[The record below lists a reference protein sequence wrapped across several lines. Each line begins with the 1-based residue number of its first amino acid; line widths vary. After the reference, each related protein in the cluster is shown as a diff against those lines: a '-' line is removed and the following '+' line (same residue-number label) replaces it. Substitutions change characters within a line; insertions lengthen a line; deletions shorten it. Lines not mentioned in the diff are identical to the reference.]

1 MSARALS
8 RFDISRPPATKWT
21 LIPILVVH
29 WLGLLF
35 IFPGCPLQN
44 RRLPFTT
51 PRARKREFFCW
62 DNIIFSLL
70 FALARRLYDGSAS
83 PWEWDAERSGHWT
96 CQPFCVSHFLP
107 FCGRPSRAPAS
118 REVPLQRVT
127 PFIPNFFFLFL
138 CFLSPLC
145 RICWC
150 HNKNNWMRGP
160 AALLWNVNNSF
171 RVLPFTTT
179 PTSWRSSARPK
190 PSIHS
195 WWQQQP
201 FWCFIYHRT
210 VFFFFRKGR
219 KKKRDATRPAAHEP
233 CPGLECIISMFDDY
247 VLGWTGCRWLRRH
260 NPLSLEKDSSE
271 RRKFFPTIE
280 EKKNALQWLLMAI
293 SRQRN

>member
-35 IFPGCPLQN
+35 IFPVALYRIVDC
-44 RRLPFTT
+44 RLRPPELERENFFVETISFSPCCLHWRGGYTT
-51 PRARKREFFCW
+51 A
-62 DNIIFSLL
+62 
-70 FALARRLYDGSAS
+70 ARRRENGT
-83 PWEWDAERSGHWT
+83 PSGADT
-96 CQPFCVSHFLP
+96 E
-107 FCGRPSRAPAS
+107 PAS
-118 REVPLQRVT
+118 RFVFLIFFRFVVGLHELQPVVKCHCKESRPLY
-127 PFIPNFFFLFL
+127 PIFFFFFCVFFL
-138 CFLSPLC
+138 LSAGFVGATIKIIECVVLQPCFGTWITRSVSYRSPPRQPVGEVRLVRSPRSILDGSNSPFDVLYITGLC
-145 RICWC
+145 
-150 HNKNNWMRGP
+150 
-160 AALLWNVNNSF
+160 
-171 RVLPFTTT
+171 
-179 PTSWRSSARPK
+179 
-190 PSIHS
+190 
-195 WWQQQP
+195 
-201 FWCFIYHRT
+201 
-210 VFFFFRKGR
+210 FFFRKGR